1 MGDKDR
7 EAHHDPINRAVRI
20 RLDDRIL
27 NAVVLV
33 HLTQLKRNAQR
44 HTLLA
49 RKLCIGSARCSARS
63 SEYAD
68 EFRWPTTRQ
77 SGRGRG
83 LDSSSEVRFHFGEE
97 RLRNGVGFEEDA
109 FGRWRGSW
117 VCHRCRRRS
126 LQTKNFKVSAFL
138 KR

>member
-7 EAHHDPINRAVRI
+7 EAHHDPIDRAVRI

-27 NAVVLV
+27 NAIVLV

-49 RKLCIGSARCSARS
+49 RKLGIGSARCSARS
-63 SEYAD
+63 SEYAN
-68 EFRWPTTRQ
+68 EFRRPTTWQ

-83 LDSSSEVRFHFGEE
+83 LDSSSEVRLHFGEE
-97 RLRNGVGFEEDA
+97 GLRDGVCFEEDA

-117 VCHRCRRRS
+117 VCHRYRRRS
-126 LQTKNFKVSAFL
+126 LQTKISKFQRF
-138 KR
+138 